1 MTAVLCT
8 RADSVYLSLGAD
20 CFDLARD
27 ARSYTGTAPV
37 VAHPPCR
44 AFGKLAHMAKPRHD
58 EKLVGFWCLE
68 TVRAFG
74 GVLEHPAH
82 SSLFPRGLRP
92 GMRDSLGGWLLP
104 IRQQWFGHPA
114 RKDTWLYVMG
124 CDPADVPPI
133 PLVLG
138 EASRTV
144 ESQHRAAREKTP
156 IELALWLL
164 DLAQRCR
171 VHQ

>member
-8 RADSVYLSLGAD
+8 RKDSVYLALGAD
-20 CFDLARD
+20 CFDIDRD
-27 ARSYTGTAPV
+27 ARTYAGTAPV

-44 AFGKLAHMAKPRHD
+44 AWGKLAQMAKPRPD
-58 EKLVGFWCLE
+58 EMALGIWTLQ
-68 TVRAFG
+68 TVRTFG

-82 SSLFPRGLRP
+82 SRLFSLIGVSP
-92 GMRDSLGGWLLP
+92 GQRCRLGGWVLP

-114 RKDTWLYVMG
+114 RKDTWLYIKGVE
-124 CDPADVPPI
+124 PARVPRM

-144 ESQHRAAREKTP
+144 ESQCRADREKTP
-156 IELALWLL
+156 R
-164 DLAQRCR
+164 DLAQWLLELVAQVRA
-171 VHQ
+171 